1 MSRKSK
7 ILRHENITASYLP
20 NVFMYELVHN
30 STKTKFPPLNF
41 GLLTAPQFTKNNFL
55 IILQYYFTMKTL
67 RILPI
72 IICFLTYFSNVS
84 LAQAPQYIE
93 KYKTLAQKEMLRS
106 GIPASIILGQ
116 AILESAAG
124 TSDLA
129 KKSNNHFGIKA
140 GASWKGRT
148 VQAQDDDPTPSTFRA
163 YDNIEA
169 SYTDHTDHIKN
180 SGNYDHL
187 FKLGSTDYKGWA
199 NGLKAGGYATRADY
213 AAALIRVI
221 EENDLKKFDLPNSFS
236 TGQKKSGDYIVNMG
250 ANSTISGGEA
260 TKGTQ
265 KASTKGEVFIEVK

>member
-1 MSRKSK
+1 MSQKN
-7 ILRHENITASYLP
+7 IFLRHENITASYLP
-20 NVFMYELVHN
+20 NVFMYKLIH
-30 STKTKFPPLNF
+30 KAAQKKFPPSIF
-41 GLLTAPQFTKNNFL
+41 GNVTAPQLSTYNFL
-55 IILQYYFTMKTL
+55 IILQYCFTMKTL

-72 IICFLTYFSNVS
+72 IICFLTFFSNVS
-84 LAQAPQYIE
+84 CAQAPQYIE

-148 VQAQDDDPTPSTFRA
+148 VQSQDDDAAPSNFRA
-163 YDNIEA
+163 YDNIDA

-180 SGNYDHL
+180 SGTYDAL

-199 NGLKAGGYATRADY
+199 NGLKSAGYATRADY

-221 EENDLKKFDLPNSFS
+221 EENDLKKFDLPNNFS
-236 TGQKKSGDYIVNMG
+236 TGKKSNDYIVNMG
-250 ANSTISGGEA
+250 AGETISGNEA
-260 TKGTQ
+260 AKGNQ

>member
-1 MSRKSK
+1 MSQKNNF
-7 ILRHENITASYLP
+7 LRHENIAASYLP
-20 NVFMYELVHN
+20 NVFMYKFIHN
-30 STKTKFPPLNF
+30 STKIKPPPLSF
-41 GLLTAPQFTKNNFL
+41 GHVTAPQFTKNNFL

-72 IICFLTYFSNVS
+72 IICFLSYFSSVS

-93 KYKTLAQKEMLRS
+93 KYKHLAEKEMFRS

-169 SYTDHTDHIKN
+169 SYLDHTDHIKT
-180 SGNYDHL
+180 SGNYDNL

-199 NGLKAGGYATRADY
+199 NGLKASGYATRADY

-221 EENDLKKFDLPNSFS
+221 EENDLKKLDIQNSFS
-236 TGQKKSGDYIVNMG
+236 TNPKKKDDFIVNMG

-260 TKGTQ
+260 SKGTQ
-265 KASTKGEVFIEVK
+265 KANTKGEVFIEVK

>member
-7 ILRHENITASYLP
+7 ISRHENITASYLP
-20 NVFMYELVHN
+20 KVFMYELVHN
-30 STKTKFPPLNF
+30 SAKKICPPFHF
-41 GLLTAPQFTKNNFL
+41 GILTAPQFTQNNFL
-55 IILQYYFTMKTL
+55 IILQYYFTMRTL

-72 IICFLTYFSNVS
+72 IICFSTYFSSVL

-124 TSDLA
+124 TSELA

-140 GASWKGRT
+140 TASWKGRT
-148 VQAQDDDPTPSTFRA
+148 VQAQDDDPTPSMFRA

-169 SYTDHTDHIKN
+169 SYIDHTDHIKN
-180 SGNYDHL
+180 SGKYDDL

-199 NGLKAGGYATRADY
+199 NGLKKNGYATRADY

-236 TGQKKSGDYIVNMG
+236 TNQQKKEDYIINMG
-250 ANSTISGGEA
+250 ANGAISGGEA

-265 KASTKGEVFIEVK
+265 KANTKGEVFIEVK

>member
-1 MSRKSK
+1 MSRKRIFS
-7 ILRHENITASYLP
+7 LHENITALNLP
-20 NVFMYELVHN
+20 NVFMYKLVHN
-30 STKTKFPPLNF
+30 LAKTHFPSLSV
-41 GLLTAPQFTKNNFL
+41 GDITAPQLTQNNFL
-55 IILQYYFTMKTL
+55 IILQYNFAMKTL

-84 LAQAPQYIE
+84 AAQAPQYIE
-93 KYKTLAQKEMLRS
+93 KYKNLAQKEMLRS

-129 KKSNNHFGIKA
+129 KKSNNHFGIKSS
-140 GASWKGRT
+140 ASWKGRS
-148 VQAQDDDPTPSTFRA
+148 VQAQDDDPAPSMFRA

-169 SYTDHTDHIKN
+169 SYTDHTDHIKT
-180 SGNYDHL
+180 SGNYDDL

-199 NGLKAGGYATRADY
+199 NGLKRGGYATRADY
-213 AAALIRVI
+213 AAALIKVI
-221 EENDLKKFDLPNSFS
+221 EENDLKKYDLPNSFS
-236 TGQKKSGDYIVNMG
+236 TNPKKNSDYIVNMG
-250 ANSTISGGEA
+250 ANNTISGGEA

>member
-1 MSRKSK
+1 MSQKNNF
-7 ILRHENITASYLP
+7 LRHENITASYLP
-20 NVFMYELVHN
+20 NVFMYKLIHN
-30 STKTKFPPLNF
+30 QAKKQSPPSIF
-41 GLLTAPQFTKNNFL
+41 GNLTAPQLSTYNFL
-55 IILQYYFTMKTL
+55 IILQYCFTMKTL

-72 IICFLTYFSNVS
+72 IICFLTFFSNIS
-84 LAQAPQYIE
+84 GAQAPQYIE

-140 GASWKGRT
+140 TPSWKGRT
-148 VQAQDDDPTPSTFRA
+148 VQSQDDDATPSSFRA
-163 YDNIEA
+163 YDNIDA
-169 SYTDHTDHIKN
+169 SYADHTDHIKN
-180 SGNYDHL
+180 SGNYDGL

-199 NGLKAGGYATRADY
+199 NGLKGAGYATRADY

-221 EENDLKKFDLPNSFS
+221 EENDLKKFDLPNNFS
-236 TGQKKSGDYIVNMG
+236 TGSKKGNDYIVNMG
-250 ANSTISGGEA
+250 ASETVSGNEA
-260 TKGTQ
+260 AKGSQ

>member
-30 STKTKFPPLNF
+30 STKTKSPPLSF
-41 GLLTAPQFTKNNFL
+41 GHLTAPQLTKNNFL

-72 IICFLTYFSNVS
+72 IICFLTYFSSVS

-129 KKSNNHFGIKA
+129 KKSNNHFGLKA

-163 YDNIEA
+163 YDNIEE
-169 SYTDHTDHIKN
+169 SYTDHTDHLKN
-180 SGNYDHL
+180 SGNYDNL

-199 NGLKAGGYATRADY
+199 NGLKAAGYATRADY

-236 TGQKKSGDYIVNMG
+236 TGQKKSGDYMVNMG

>member
-20 NVFMYELVHN
+20 KVFMYELVHN
-30 STKTKFPPLNF
+30 SAKMKRPPMIF

-55 IILQYYFTMKTL
+55 IILQYCFTMRTL

-72 IICFLTYFSNVS
+72 IICFSTYFSSVL

-124 TSDLA
+124 TSELA

-140 GASWKGRT
+140 TASWKGRT
-148 VQAQDDDPTPSTFRA
+148 VQAQDDEPTPSTFRA

-169 SYTDHTDHIKN
+169 SYIDHTDHIKN
-180 SGNYDHL
+180 SEQYADL

-199 NGLKAGGYATRADY
+199 NGLKRGGYATRADY

-236 TGQKKSGDYIVNMG
+236 TNQQKKEDYIINMG
-250 ANSTISGGEA
+250 ANGAISGGEA
-260 TKGTQ
+260 TKGNQ
-265 KASTKGEVFIEVK
+265 KANTKGEVFIEVK